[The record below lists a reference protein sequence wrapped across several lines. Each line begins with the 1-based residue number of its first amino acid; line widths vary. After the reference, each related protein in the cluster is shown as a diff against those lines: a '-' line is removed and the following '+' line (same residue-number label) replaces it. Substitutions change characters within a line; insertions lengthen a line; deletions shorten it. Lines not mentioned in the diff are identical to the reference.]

1 MSPDSEPARRATT
14 GHRTPALTR
23 TPAGTEVGSES
34 TKPGRSPDAA
44 SSLGRVVSRT
54 PPAAG
59 WRFAFSSL
67 GNRDFLLLW
76 LGLLFMMGGVQ
87 MQMIARSYLVYEMT
101 GSARI
106 LGLVSAAGGLPMLAL
121 ALFGGAVADRFE
133 RRSLIQVGQVTLAVI
148 ALSVGIS
155 IAIGTISWVQLM
167 VAAIL
172 QGIVWPFVVPAR
184 QALIPQLVGREKLSN
199 AVALQGAGMSVTT
212 LTAPAVA
219 GVLYAAIGP
228 EGVYYVITAMA
239 LISLGLTAL
248 ISKPAGGERSSKSR
262 MLGDIRDG
270 LSYVWS
276 NKLVMVL
283 MVVALATIVLAMP
296 IRFLLPIFVTDIY
309 HRESE
314 AFGLLMSAVGVGSL
328 AGSLFV
334 ASLGKWR
341 RGLLLILGCFASGVA
356 LLLVAL
362 VPLYFA
368 AAGFMVLLGLG
379 EAARRTLNLAL
390 VMERVD
396 DEYQGRVMSLLVMS
410 FGLMPL
416 GVLPAGFAMDLLGP
430 EKTVGI
436 MGGAMLAVAVV
447 VLLSQKKLR
456 ALQ

>member
-1 MSPDSEPARRATT
+1 
-14 GHRTPALTR
+14 
-23 TPAGTEVGSES
+23 
-34 TKPGRSPDAA
+34 
-44 SSLGRVVSRT
+44 
-54 PPAAG
+54 
-59 WRFAFSSL
+59 
-67 GNRDFLLLW
+67 
-76 LGLLFMMGGVQ
+76 MGGVQ

-121 ALFGGAVADRFE
+121 ALFGGVVADRFE
-133 RRSLIQVGQVTLAVI
+133 RRNLIQVGQVTLAVI
-148 ALSVGIS
+148 ALSVGTS

-228 EGVYYVITAMA
+228 EGVYYVITAIA
-239 LISLGLTAL
+239 LIALGLTAL
-248 ISKPAGGERSSKSR
+248 ISKPARGERSSKAR
-262 MLGDIRDG
+262 MLGDIRAG

-276 NKLVMVL
+276 NKLVTVL

-296 IRFLLPIFVTDIY
+296 IRFLLPVFVTEIY

-341 RGLLLILGCFASGVA
+341 RGLLLILGSFASGVA

-368 AAGFMVLLGLG
+368 AVGFMVLLGLG
-379 EAARRTLNLAL
+379 EAARRTLNLAPGHGAGGR
-390 VMERVD
+390 RVSGTR
-396 DEYQGRVMSLLVMS
+396 DEPFCDELRTHA
-410 FGLMPL
+410 L
-416 GVLPAGFAMDLLGP
+416 GSPS
-430 EKTVGI
+430 
-436 MGGAMLAVAVV
+436 GGH
-447 VLLSQKKLR
+447 R
-456 ALQ
+456 D

>member
-1 MSPDSEPARRATT
+1 M
-14 GHRTPALTR
+14 
-23 TPAGTEVGSES
+23 
-34 TKPGRSPDAA
+34 
-44 SSLGRVVSRT
+44 SRT

-121 ALFGGAVADRFE
+121 ALFGGVVADRFE

-148 ALSVGIS
+148 ALSVGTS

-228 EGVYYVITAMA
+228 EGVYYVITAIA
-239 LISLGLTAL
+239 LIALGLTAL
-248 ISKPAGGERSSKSR
+248 ISKPARGERSSKAR
-262 MLGDIRDG
+262 MLGDIRAG

-276 NKLVMVL
+276 NKLVTVL

-296 IRFLLPIFVTDIY
+296 IRFLLPVFVTEIY

-341 RGLLLILGCFASGVA
+341 RGLLLILGSFASGVA

-368 AAGFMVLLGLG
+368 AVGFMVLLGLG

-396 DEYQGRVMSLLVMS
+396 DEYQGRVMSLFVMS

-416 GVLPAGFAMDLLGP
+416 GVLPAGIAIDLLGP

-447 VLLSQKKLR
+447 VLLSQKRLR